1 MIEVF
6 FSQRFGIVKIVPP
19 EGWSPPPPVLDNSK
33 RFPTKSQAIHELQ
46 QGKDYGNGKNYN
58 VSGNFNPK
66 HLKKNKIFNESEF
79 KEMADDFSRKWW
91 TSHFNNKSEDGLI
104 VTSTYH
110 PNPWEI
116 SIIEGEYWRI
126 VDLGEPRLEVE
137 YGNDLDVG
145 SFFSGFPIPFQDHMD
160 MVADWAKDPPDFNDP
175 EYYEKCGWNLQNLP
189 FWPGSVLRWFKHKIT
204 GVNVPWLYIGMQFS
218 TFAWHNEDNYLYSM
232 NYNHFGSPK
241 IVVDTH

>member
-160 MVADWAKDPPDFNDP
+160 MVADWAKDPLDFNDP
-175 EYYEKCGWNLQNLP
+175 EYLVVHRHAIQHFRVAQRGQLSLLNELQSLRVAQNCCRHALK
-189 FWPGSVLRWFKHKIT
+189 FTNVLIF
-204 GVNVPWLYIGMQFS
+204 
-218 TFAWHNEDNYLYSM
+218 
-232 NYNHFGSPK
+232 
-241 IVVDTH
+241 